1 MGYMEKRRKSGGRKR
16 SPLLFGLTFRVIL
29 IVAAAAMFLSYLSVY
44 VNPSVFSLPLFFGLY
59 FVPILGINLLLLLV
73 AMLRRSASA
82 WICVAAILP
91 SLLYSE
97 LFFKIGHKEE
107 AQKEGIA
114 LKIESYNV
122 GMFSSSANGLSRA
135 ECRKEVGNHFAEN
148 LPDIV
153 CLQEFFAESYTQA
166 DTIFSAYPHRHYH
179 LFKARNGKL
188 FGNIILSKFPIV
200 ERGRLSFPNST
211 NLSIFAD
218 IEHYGRTLRIYNN
231 HLESYNVSF
240 TALAHKAAELLRK
253 KADAA
258 EEATHRLAE
267 KFRKENPSAEKSSA
281 GNSTAGNP
289 SGRIS
294 SAGAPSAESYRE
306 ENDGKRESAGEEIT
320 RDIVETHEKMLGT
333 FIKRSQQVDRIIG
346 HINETPH
353 RTIICGD
360 FNDTPMSYTY
370 HTLSKNRKDT
380 FEEAGK
386 GFGATF
392 IPVWPLLRIDYL
404 LVPEDSQCIT
414 HTILK
419 TQLSDHYPV
428 SAEII
433 I

>member
-1 MGYMEKRRKSGGRKR
+1 MDKRRKGGGRKR
-16 SPLLFGLTFRVIL
+16 SPLLFGLTFRIIL
-29 IVAAAAMFLSYLSVY
+29 IVAAAAMFLSYLAVY
-44 VNPSVFSLPLFFGLY
+44 INPSVFSLPLFFGLY
-59 FVPILGINLLLLLV
+59 FVPILAVNLFLLLA

-82 WICVAAILP
+82 WICVVAILP
-91 SLLYSE
+91 SLLYTE
-97 LFFKIGHKEE
+97 QFYKIGHKEE
-107 AQKEGIA
+107 ALKEGIS

-122 GMFSSSANGLSRA
+122 GMFSSSSNGLSRT
-135 ECRKEVGNHFAEN
+135 ECRKEIGNHFAEN
-148 LPDIV
+148 LPDII

-218 IEHYGRTLRIYNN
+218 IEHYGRTLRVYNN

-240 TALAHKAAELLRK
+240 TALAHKAAEMVRE
-253 KADAA
+253 KAY
-258 EEATHRLAE
+258 E
-267 KFRKENPSAEKSSA
+267 
-281 GNSTAGNP
+281 
-289 SGRIS
+289 
-294 SAGAPSAESYRE
+294 E
-306 ENDGKRESAGEEIT
+306 ENAREEIT

-333 FIKRSQQVDRIIG
+333 FIKRSQQVDRIIE

-353 RTIICGD
+353 LTIICGD

-370 HTLSKNRKDT
+370 HTLAKNRKDT

-414 HTILK
+414 HTVDRI
-419 TQLSDHYPV
+419 QLSDHYPV
-428 SAEII
+428 NAEII

>member
-1 MGYMEKRRKSGGRKR
+1 MDKRRKGGGRKR
-16 SPLLFGLTFRVIL
+16 SPLLFGLTFRIIL
-29 IVAAAAMFLSYLSVY
+29 IVAAAAMFLSYLAVY
-44 VNPSVFSLPLFFGLY
+44 INPSKFSLPLFFGLY
-59 FVPILGINLLLLLV
+59 FVPILAVNIFLLLV

-82 WICVAAILP
+82 WICVVALLP
-91 SLLYSE
+91 SLLYTE

-107 AQKEGIA
+107 AEKEGIS

-135 ECRKEVGNHFAEN
+135 ECRKEMGNHFAEN

-218 IEHYGRTLRIYNN
+218 IEHYGRTLRVYNN

-240 TALAHKAAELLRK
+240 TALAHKAAEMVRE
-253 KADAA
+253 KAY
-258 EEATHRLAE
+258 E
-267 KFRKENPSAEKSSA
+267 
-281 GNSTAGNP
+281 
-289 SGRIS
+289 
-294 SAGAPSAESYRE
+294 E
-306 ENDGKRESAGEEIT
+306 ENAREEIT

-333 FIKRSQQVDRIIG
+333 FIKRSQQVERIIG

-353 RTIICGD
+353 RAIICGD

-370 HTLSKNRKDT
+370 HTLAKNRKDT
-380 FEEAGK
+380 FEETGK

-414 HTILK
+414 HTVNK
-419 TQLSDHYPV
+419 TRLSDHYPV
-428 SAEII
+428 SAEVII
-433 I
+433 